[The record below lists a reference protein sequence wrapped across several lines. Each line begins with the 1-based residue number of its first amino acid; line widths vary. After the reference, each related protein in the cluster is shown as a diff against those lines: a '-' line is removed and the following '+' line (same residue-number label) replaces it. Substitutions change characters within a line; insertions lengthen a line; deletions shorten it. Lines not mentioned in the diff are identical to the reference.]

1 MYAEH
6 IRLGMWRRTH
16 KEEVRRQEEAER
28 QRVEREKRE
37 RKERERARRLEAERI
52 RKLEERAARKSRA
65 EEARIREE
73 YEDKWRKL
81 NDVLNHRSAG
91 PAAPLRASD
100 FPWPLHPG
108 ASSIDTASVSLFLV
122 DHLSRDDVKKR
133 KQVLRTAVLA
143 YHPDRF
149 DRLVARISED
159 ANAERQDVRERGLRV
174 SQVLNELLAVEGKA

>member
-1 MYAEH
+1 
-6 IRLGMWRRTH
+6 MWRRTH
-16 KEEVRRQEEAER
+16 QEEVRRQQEAER
-28 QRVEREKRE
+28 QRAEREKRE

-65 EEARIREE
+65 EEGLIREG

-81 NDVLNHRSAG
+81 NSILNDRTVS
-91 PAAPLRASD
+91 PASPLRASD

-108 ASSIDTASVSLFLV
+108 ASSIDASSVSLFLL
-122 DHLSRDDVKKR
+122 DHLPRDDVKKR

-149 DRLVARISED
+149 DRLVARISD
-159 ANAERQDVRERGLRV
+159 NADGERQAVRERGLRV
-174 SQVLNELLAVEGKA
+174 SQVLNELLAAEGKT